1 MTDESATPSP
11 EKLEDLRLRDLVRS
25 SSQPIALLGLPD
37 GRTLEVSDAFAT
49 LVGRS
54 RDECLGLTVRD
65 YSDDPDGAQ
74 ASLELVAAGTIDSYT
89 RRVRLTQTGGREP
102 RPSGVHVSA
111 WAMVGPRRHAL
122 VTLLPGHEYPRH
134 PEGASPKARPAVV
147 VVGTMGP
154 EWRIDRVTSDAEG
167 LLGYPPRELLG
178 QSALTILQ
186 PEDAGVLPLLAAHS
200 AARAGGAS
208 ARVHLRPRGGGSVL
222 ARIMLQPLVGSP
234 HERFA
239 FVLSVVDELQEGPT
253 GDGTP
258 LGTLEA
264 VLQRN
269 EREIRAAG
277 LAAWL
282 TALPSALEMP
292 ELCLLTAREYE
303 IVLRLAAGRRVAA
316 IAKELFVSPS
326 TVRNHLTTIY
336 RKFGVRSQVE
346 LLDRLRTGSRP
357 TA

>member
-1 MTDESATPSP
+1 MSDGSVSQSSEPP
-11 EKLEDLRLRDLVRS
+11 EDLRLCELVRS
-25 SSQPIALLGLPD
+25 SSQPIGLLELPD
-37 GRTLEVSDAFAT
+37 GGTLEVSDAFTT

-65 YSDDPDGAQ
+65 YSDDPEGAQ
-74 ASLELVAAGTIDSYT
+74 ASLALLAAGTIDSYT
-89 RRVRLTQTGGREP
+89 RRVRLTPSRGEEP
-102 RPSGVHVSA
+102 HRIGVHVSA
-111 WAMVGPRRHAL
+111 WAVIGPRRHAL
-122 VTLLPGHEYPRH
+122 ATLLPNYEYPRGSS
-134 PEGASPKARPAVV
+134 GASRTAHPGVV

-167 LLGYPPRELLG
+167 LLGYSPQELLG
-178 QSALTILQ
+178 QSALTIVDSQ
-186 PEDAGVLPLLAAHS
+186 DAGVLVLLAAHS

-208 ARVHLRPRGGGSVL
+208 AQVRLRPRSGASVP
-222 ARIMLQPLVGSP
+222 ARMTLQPLVGTP
-234 HERFA
+234 DERFS
-239 FVLSVVDELQEGPT
+239 FVLSVAEDT
-253 GDGTP
+253 TTDGDTADGMP
-258 LGTLEA
+258 LGGLPA

-303 IVLRLAAGRRVAA
+303 IVLRLVTGRRVAA
-316 IAKELFVSPS
+316 IAKELFLSPS

-336 RKFGVRSQVE
+336 RKFGVHSQVE
-346 LLDRLRTGSRP
+346 LLDRLRRQ
-357 TA
+357 